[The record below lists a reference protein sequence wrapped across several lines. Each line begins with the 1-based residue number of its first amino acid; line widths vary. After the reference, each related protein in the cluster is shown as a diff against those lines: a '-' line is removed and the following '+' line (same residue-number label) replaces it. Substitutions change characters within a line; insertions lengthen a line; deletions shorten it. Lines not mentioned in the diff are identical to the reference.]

1 MQSTASARPQSLL
14 VEMEE
19 LLDILLIESV
29 LFQDKCNDIKSDN
42 ASIDDTL
49 TAVNDR
55 FVRDSEK
62 LTESEKTAMNVMCM
76 LMPMVDALISSKR
89 DETLVLHETKIN
101 RLQAGMRNNEYSMD
115 ALAQYSRKENVRV
128 SGIKEVNDETDENI
142 IDSILN
148 IGAAMDFQL
157 NPVTIVDAHRLGK
170 VLGKTRQIISR
181 FANRATRNRFI
192 SNRRKLK
199 QSEDFKG
206 VFISDDLTPLRFKL
220 FQMVRKLE
228 DVKTLYKR
236 RKTICTLK
244 TGLKPITRI
253 S

>member
-1 MQSTASARPQSLL
+1 
-14 VEMEE
+14 
-19 LLDILLIESV
+19 
-29 LFQDKCNDIKSDN
+29 
-42 ASIDDTL
+42 
-49 TAVNDR
+49 
-55 FVRDSEK
+55 
-62 LTESEKTAMNVMCM
+62 
-76 LMPMVDALISSKR
+76 
-89 DETLVLHETKIN
+89 
-101 RLQAGMRNNEYSMD
+101 MD
-115 ALAQYSRKENVRV
+115 ALAQYSRKENVRA

-148 IGAAMDFQL
+148 IGAAMDIQL

-170 VLGKTRQIISR
+170 KSPGKTRQIIIR

-228 DVKTLYKR
+228 DVKNAHTR
-236 RKTICTLK
+236 DGKTICTLK
-244 TGLKPITRI
+244 NGTKAIIESPDDLFKLGIDEIDHHALGLTEL
-253 S
+253 